1 MRFINEQNSQEL
13 QISHSLRI
21 CFFTELRK
29 VTVGAGFLLL
39 LSHTESAQTL
49 RLASEFLTTRRFLP
63 PGCTSWVP
71 GACSCIHTQNQRF
84 YTQNQRNSAIST
96 VGIRIPGGQT
106 LPAAG
111 LHIVGAGRFPAF
123 THRISSISTVGIRSP
138 GGQTLP
144 AAGLH
149 IVGAWLFFP
158 RWLFA
163 RSTLVLPSWVDK
175 FGFASPVL
183 KTAPPEYE
191 KTLFWGWGSFYS
203 ADRPLWTKR
212 TPGVGHER
220 TELLGGLFWFA
231 GEEIE

>member
-71 GACSCIHTQNQRF
+71 CACSCIHTQNQRNLYHWHPNSCRPDASCRLAVHRGCHALPPALTHRISVF
-84 YTQNQRNSAIST
+84 THRISAIST

-106 LPAAG
+106 LPAARRLL
-111 LHIVGAGRFPAF
+111 LHSHTESAQSLPG
-123 THRISSISTVGIRSP
+123 VGIRIP
-138 GGQTLP
+138 VGQTLP
-144 AAGLH
+144 AGGLY
-149 IVGAWLFFP
+149 IVGARRL
-158 RWLFA
+158 LLH
-163 RSTLVLPSWVDK
+163 SHT
-175 FGFASPVL
+175 
-183 KTAPPEYE
+183 E
-191 KTLFWGWGSFYS
+191 S
-203 ADRPLWTKR
+203 A
-212 TPGVGHER
+212 
-220 TELLGGLFWFA
+220 F
-231 GEEIE
+231 